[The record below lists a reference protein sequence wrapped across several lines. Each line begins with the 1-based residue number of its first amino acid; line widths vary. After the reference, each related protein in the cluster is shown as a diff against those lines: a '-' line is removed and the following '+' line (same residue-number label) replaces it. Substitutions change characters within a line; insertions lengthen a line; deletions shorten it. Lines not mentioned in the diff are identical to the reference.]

1 MVTKPRRTLKPKLTK
16 LRKKNPSLYN
26 RSEPRSKPSI
36 KKTFKKVMDSLKPGS
51 RPKLNPDM
59 VKTGPLTKN
68 LRLKKKPKLNLKN
81 KIPKVSDLL
90 YRPKY
95 DSKGNIIKPK
105 AVPMS
110 KRKPKKKK
118 K

>member
-1 MVTKPRRTLKPKLTK
+1 MVTKP
-16 LRKKNPSLYN
+16 
-26 RSEPRSKPSI
+26 SI
-36 KKTFKKVMDSLKPGS
+36 RKTFRKVRDSLKPGS

-90 YRPKY
+90 YRPKKDKDGKIIKPKVSDLLYRPKY

-110 KRKPKKKK
+110 KRKPKKNKK
-118 K
+118 WVTENY